1 MVIRSKKLR
10 YEIVK
15 DPVYGY
21 IKLYDHE
28 LKIINTSVM
37 QRLRRIKQLSSAHFV
52 YPGATHTRF
61 SHSIGAMH
69 IAGIY
74 TEKLL
79 EPLVHDRTISRGE
92 AQRYVLMMRL
102 WGLTHDL
109 GHGPFSHVFETAVL
123 NDFSITHEHMSAKV
137 LKEDPELQKCMEKIE
152 RKFNISTKQMTEL
165 LTKPRE
171 EWTTTKRIGR
181 SEHFESAFYWVL
193 KGFYSADTIEY
204 LLRDSMFTGAG
215 FVGFDWQRLLF
226 TSRLYGG
233 RVVLEKRAV
242 EALDAFLLSRL
253 LMFDTVYYHRTTRA
267 FDKILIDFFNKA
279 KEKLNFKEYIED
291 VELYKEL
298 DDNILYNQELTGIKE
313 RELILHRKNIYSRI
327 DEKRIIISPDQPKF
341 FPKLV
346 TERDWNSDLREV
358 LGNDY
363 PPDAFFIDSSNIPLN
378 PMSGETRVFLLNT
391 VTGEIEEREIFRT
404 FWGEIPR
411 VMYILRLYVNKR
423 YKRLTNKLKAAFK
436 EILEAEE
443 GFKYYA

>member
-1 MVIRSKKLR
+1 
-10 YEIVK
+10 
-15 DPVYGY
+15 
-21 IKLYDHE
+21 
-28 LKIINTSVM
+28 
-37 QRLRRIKQLSSAHFV
+37 
-52 YPGATHTRF
+52 
-61 SHSIGAMH
+61 
-69 IAGIY
+69 
-74 TEKLL
+74 
-79 EPLVHDRTISRGE
+79 
-92 AQRYVLMMRL
+92 
-102 WGLTHDL
+102 
-109 GHGPFSHVFETAVL
+109 
-123 NDFSITHEHMSAKV
+123 
-137 LKEDPELQKCMEKIE
+137 
-152 RKFNISTKQMTEL
+152 MTEL